1 MRATDFCF
9 PLLSTTSTPRF
20 VRYRLLFEAYASP
33 VTADLHQWPRD
44 RWSWHFTM
52 PARFGGLASVCARR
66 FFLFRAARSSRTS
79 DTPVASG
86 QPRGLSTSRSF
97 PIAEAALTVLP

>member
-20 VRYRLLFEAYASP
+20 VRYRLLFEACASP
-33 VTADLHQWPRD
+33 LTAGLHPWLRD

-66 FFLFRAARSSRTS
+66 SFLFRAARPSRTS

-86 QPRGLSTSRSF
+86 PPRGFSTSRPF
-97 PIAEAALTVLP
+97 PIAEAALTALP